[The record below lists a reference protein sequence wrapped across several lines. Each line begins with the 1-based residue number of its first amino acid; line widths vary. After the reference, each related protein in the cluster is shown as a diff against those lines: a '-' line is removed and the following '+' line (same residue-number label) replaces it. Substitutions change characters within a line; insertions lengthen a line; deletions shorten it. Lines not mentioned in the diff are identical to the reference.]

1 MTGSDPIWNSILGSS
16 KQSAD
21 GNVLASLYEFRV
33 KLHLMHL
40 ATDSFAEHKA
50 LGKVYEAVDGFIDG
64 FAEMF
69 MGAKG
74 SKDILKGVTSLSVSA
89 DGDSQAVLDE
99 LAAFLKGPLAEA
111 MGADETA
118 MLNMR
123 DDLLGTVQ
131 TTKYLLTLK

>member
-1 MTGSDPIWNSILGSS
+1 MSNMWNSILSVSNS
-16 KQSAD
+16 KQAAD

-50 LGKVYEAVDGFIDG
+50 LGNIYKAVDGFIDS
-64 FAEMF
+64 FAEMY

-74 SKDILKGVTSLSVSA
+74 SKEILKGVNSLSVSA
-89 DGDSQAVLDE
+89 DGDSMAVLDD
-99 LAAFLKGPLAEA
+99 LASFLKGPLAEA